1 MKKAIYAGSF
11 DPVTLGHMDIIERAA
26 NLFDCLVV
34 AVLENPNKK
43 SLFTVEERKHHLELA
58 TKHIENVEVAS
69 FQGLLVDFAK
79 EIGANIAVRGL
90 RNTLDFSAEYP
101 MFLINRKLYDKIETV
116 YLAADEEHLALSST
130 NVKEVAVF
138 GGDIRSEGDRMD
150 SVLQLLDELED
161 VMDSSKAVPFSSK
174 VTVNKEE
181 IYDIISEIRMKLPN
195 ELKQSKWVIE
205 ERNKILIDAQREAD
219 EIVKNAEDRMVRL
232 VDENEVT
239 KKAYEQAAAI
249 IDSAKKTSKDM
260 RLGAMEYAE
269 SVLADAEGKLKEL
282 KSVVYSESI
291 KTDDYFAQTLD
302 VLAENIQELRM
313 GK

>member
-1 MKKAIYAGSF
+1 
-11 DPVTLGHMDIIERAA
+11 
-26 NLFDCLVV
+26 
-34 AVLENPNKK
+34 
-43 SLFTVEERKHHLELA
+43 
-58 TKHIENVEVAS
+58 
-69 FQGLLVDFAK
+69 
-79 EIGANIAVRGL
+79 
-90 RNTLDFSAEYP
+90 
-101 MFLINRKLYDKIETV
+101 
-116 YLAADEEHLALSST
+116 
-130 NVKEVAVF
+130 
-138 GGDIRSEGDRMD
+138 
-150 SVLQLLDELED
+150 
-161 VMDSSKAVPFSSK
+161 
-174 VTVNKEE
+174 
-181 IYDIISEIRMKLPN
+181 MKLPN

-302 VLAENIQELRM
+302 SSG
-313 GK
+313 GKYSGSCVWGKMIFPYPLVKKLHSKATARKN

>member
-1 MKKAIYAGSF
+1 
-11 DPVTLGHMDIIERAA
+11 
-26 NLFDCLVV
+26 
-34 AVLENPNKK
+34 
-43 SLFTVEERKHHLELA
+43 
-58 TKHIENVEVAS
+58 
-69 FQGLLVDFAK
+69 
-79 EIGANIAVRGL
+79 
-90 RNTLDFSAEYP
+90 
-101 MFLINRKLYDKIETV
+101 
-116 YLAADEEHLALSST
+116 
-130 NVKEVAVF
+130 
-138 GGDIRSEGDRMD
+138 MD

-239 KKAYEQAAAI
+239 KKAYEQAAI

>member
-1 MKKAIYAGSF
+1 
-11 DPVTLGHMDIIERAA
+11 
-26 NLFDCLVV
+26 
-34 AVLENPNKK
+34 
-43 SLFTVEERKHHLELA
+43 
-58 TKHIENVEVAS
+58 
-69 FQGLLVDFAK
+69 
-79 EIGANIAVRGL
+79 
-90 RNTLDFSAEYP
+90 
-101 MFLINRKLYDKIETV
+101 
-116 YLAADEEHLALSST
+116 
-130 NVKEVAVF
+130 
-138 GGDIRSEGDRMD
+138 MD

-181 IYDIISEIRMKLPN
+181 IYDIIEIRMKLPN

>member
-1 MKKAIYAGSF
+1 
-11 DPVTLGHMDIIERAA
+11 
-26 NLFDCLVV
+26 
-34 AVLENPNKK
+34 
-43 SLFTVEERKHHLELA
+43 
-58 TKHIENVEVAS
+58 
-69 FQGLLVDFAK
+69 
-79 EIGANIAVRGL
+79 
-90 RNTLDFSAEYP
+90 
-101 MFLINRKLYDKIETV
+101 
-116 YLAADEEHLALSST
+116 
-130 NVKEVAVF
+130 
-138 GGDIRSEGDRMD
+138 MD

-269 SVLADAEGKLKEL
+269 SVLKEL

>member
-1 MKKAIYAGSF
+1 
-11 DPVTLGHMDIIERAA
+11 
-26 NLFDCLVV
+26 
-34 AVLENPNKK
+34 
-43 SLFTVEERKHHLELA
+43 
-58 TKHIENVEVAS
+58 
-69 FQGLLVDFAK
+69 
-79 EIGANIAVRGL
+79 
-90 RNTLDFSAEYP
+90 
-101 MFLINRKLYDKIETV
+101 
-116 YLAADEEHLALSST
+116 
-130 NVKEVAVF
+130 
-138 GGDIRSEGDRMD
+138 MD

-249 IDSAKKTSKDM
+249 SDSAKKTSKDM

-269 SVLADAEGKLKEL
+269 SVLADGKLKEL

>member
-1 MKKAIYAGSF
+1 MIRDGSKKEIPAEELVMDDIVELSAGGQIPA
-11 DPVTLGHMDIIERAA
+11 DAV
-26 NLFDCLVV
+26 
-34 AVLENPNKK
+34 VLEGQLNVNE
-43 SLFTVEERKHHLELA
+43 SLLT
-58 TKHIENVEVAS
+58 
-69 FQGLLVDFAK
+69 G
-79 EIGANIAVRGL
+79 
-90 RNTLDFSAEYP
+90 
-101 MFLINRKLYDKIETV
+101 
-116 YLAADEEHLALSST
+116 
-130 NVKEVAVF
+130 
-138 GGDIRSEGDRMD
+138 
-150 SVLQLLDELED
+150 
-161 VMDSSKAVPFSSK
+161 
-174 VTVNKEE
+174 
-181 IYDIISEIRMKLPN
+181 
-195 ELKQSKWVIE
+195 
-205 ERNKILIDAQREAD
+205 EAD